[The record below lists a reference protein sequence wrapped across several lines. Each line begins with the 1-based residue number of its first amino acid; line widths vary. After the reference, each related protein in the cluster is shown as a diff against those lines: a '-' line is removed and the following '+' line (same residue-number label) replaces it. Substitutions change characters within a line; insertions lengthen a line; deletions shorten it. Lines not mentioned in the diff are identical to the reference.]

1 MKPIHLI
8 AAIDSKRGLGKD
20 NDLAWR
26 LPPDMKHFKEKT
38 TITQD
43 PDKQNA
49 VIMGRKTWESI
60 PEKFRP
66 LTDRINVVLSK
77 TLSEAPTG
85 TQVFT
90 SLEDA
95 LQDLNQNPSIETI
108 FIIGGSNLYN
118 QSLNQE
124 IPDKIILTQ
133 IHQDF
138 NCDVFLDPLPSQYSL
153 TSETDLTSHKEITF
167 QFQEYTKN

>member
-20 NDLAWR
+20 NDLAWH

-38 TITQD
+38 TSTQD

-66 LTDRINVVLSK
+66 LKDRINVVLSK
-77 TLSEAPTG
+77 TLSETPTG
-85 TQVFT
+85 AQVCT

-95 LQDLNQNPSIETI
+95 LQDLNQNPSIETV
-108 FIIGGSNLYN
+108 FIIGGSKLYN
-118 QSLNQE
+118 QSLDQE

-133 IHQDF
+133 LQQDF
-138 NCDVFLDPLPSQYSL
+138 DCDVFLNPLPKSYTL
-153 TSETDLTSHKEITF
+153 TSQTDPISHEQITF
-167 QFQEYTKN
+167 QYQEFSKN